1 MGNRSRLLFF
11 AGSTRS
17 ASFNKKLARL
27 GATIASSD
35 GTDATFVD
43 LIDYDM
49 PLYNG
54 DLEAELG
61 PPENARRLK
70 KLFEQ
75 HNGIM
80 IACPEYNSSIT
91 PLLKNTLDW
100 VSRVREEDG
109 TVTVFK
115 TRVFLLA
122 SASSGGMGGLRGLNG
137 VRPVLELGLGAL
149 VLPDQFALPRAHTAF
164 AEDGSLYD
172 LDAQDR
178 LRAAIRKLAHT
189 ASVLDAAGVFPN

>member
-1 MGNRSRLLFF
+1 MGNQVRLLFF

-35 GTDATFVD
+35 GIEATFVD
-43 LIDYDM
+43 LADYDM

-54 DLEAELG
+54 DLELESG
-61 PPENARRLK
+61 QPENAKRLK

-75 HNGIM
+75 HSGIM

-100 VSRVREEDG
+100 VSRIREDDG
-109 TVTVFK
+109 TTKVFK
-115 TRVFLLA
+115 SRVFLLV
-122 SASSGGMGGLRGLNG
+122 SASSGGTGGLRGLHS

-149 VLPDQFALPRAHTAF
+149 VLPDQFMVPRANTAF
-164 AEDGSLYD
+164 AEDGSLND
-172 LDAQDR
+172 ADAQER
-178 LRAAIRKLAHT
+178 LRTAIRKLAHT
-189 ASVLDAAGVFPN
+189 ASVLDAAGVFPG